1 MTIDVECTLRVL
13 AVDGVEVEYK
23 VGMSRPVL
31 VVRDANT
38 GAYQR
43 VELEFNGQR
52 IEVLASDLEA
62 AIKNAR
68 NNGHY

>member
-1 MTIDVECTLRVL
+1 MTIDVECTLSVL

-23 VGMSRPVL
+23 VGTPRPVL
-31 VVRDANT
+31 VVRDVNT
-38 GAYQR
+38 GSYQR